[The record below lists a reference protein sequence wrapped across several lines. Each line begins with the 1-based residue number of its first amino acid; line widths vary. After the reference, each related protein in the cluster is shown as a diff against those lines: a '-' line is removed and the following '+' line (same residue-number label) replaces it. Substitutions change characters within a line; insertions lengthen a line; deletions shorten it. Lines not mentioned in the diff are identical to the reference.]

1 MIFDLAC
8 IDVCVFL
15 NHRLIGG
22 NFTQGYYRSYL
33 STAKELE

>member
-15 NHRLIGG
+15 NHRLIGVISLRATIG
-22 NFTQGYYRSYL
+22 AT
-33 STAKELE
+33 